1 MTTDITNDPTITL
14 RADDQAVSL
23 TREPTPAGER
33 LRVDSNDD
41 TTRLDA
47 LALESLTWQ
56 DNEFFAELTGE
67 EHTTGENAGRTDEKL
82 QIGNEYTVVQ
92 LSVLDTDAGPR
103 LEIDSPKL
111 GYSCQLS
118 VAELAALSRQE
129 MDLFSDLLRT
139 PLGPVDEEDEDPLF
153 HH

>member
-1 MTTDITNDPTITL
+1 M
-14 RADDQAVSL
+14 
-23 TREPTPAGER
+23 E
-33 LRVDSNDD
+33 
-41 TTRLDA
+41 
-47 LALESLTWQ
+47 
-56 DNEFFAELTGE
+56 
-67 EHTTGENAGRTDEKL
+67 RTDESL

-92 LSVLDTDAGPR
+92 LAVLDTDAGPR
-103 LEIDSPKL
+103 LVIDSPKL

-139 PLGPVDEEDEDPLF
+139 PLGPVDEEDEHPLF